1 MEVISV
7 YGLADHER
15 SRGFLEELC
24 TKIGSFSFPL
34 ILGGDFNLIRSAD
47 DKNNDNLHWPLID
60 LFNAHTAAWA
70 LWEIPQ
76 IGVIHLVQSPVK
88 PSSIGARQSFCFAD
102 L

>member
-60 LFNAHTAAWA
+60 HFNAHTTAWA
-70 LWEIPQ
+70 LWEIPR
-76 IGVIHLVQSPVK
+76 IGAIHLVQSPVK
-88 PSSIGARQSFCFAD
+88 PSSIGAR
-102 L
+102 